1 MRHTCHRRINRIGR
15 IFGGAAIA
23 TAVLFSM
30 TGYFNGSGQT
40 LFVMFQG
47 LFQTLL
53 LRLPMSYYMSI
64 QTDAI

>member
-1 MRHTCHRRINRIGR
+1 MHADCHSIPYDG
-15 IFGGAAIA
+15 FH
-23 TAVLFSM
+23 
-30 TGYFNGSGQT
+30 FNGSGQT